1 MEHEAVVKK
10 IEDTYATEKGKG
22 FITHLLRAFF
32 PIDRSSQLLVANGNK
47 QICCITG
54 QKVVTK
60 NDQVQLLVPK
70 AGEMLKETVNKLKAD
85 AAGEIYEGNAA
96 LQKELDDIRTM
107 PVGIVS
113 EKSDKMLSPVGFKAL
128 HDFYATGILRGG
140 DILRVA
146 KNEQAKVG
154 INQLEEHGT
163 KLSQTEKK
171 VLHKVALDDYSSGG
185 LNLGEIEALQ
195 ALKKRFQASEK

>member
-1 MEHEAVVKK
+1 MEHEAIVKK

-32 PIDRSSQLLVANGNK
+32 PIDRATQLLVANGSK

-60 NDQVQLLVPK
+60 NDQVQLLLPK
-70 AGEMLKETVNKLKAD
+70 ASEMLKETVNKLKAD
-85 AAGEIYEGNAA
+85 AAGELYEGDAV
-96 LQKELDDIRTM
+96 LQKEIDEIRTM

-154 INQLEEHGT
+154 ITQIEERGIKLNQA
-163 KLSQTEKK
+163 EKN
-171 VLHKVALDDYSSGG
+171 VLHKVAADDYSSGG
-185 LNLGEIEALQ
+185 LNLGEITALQ
-195 ALKKRFQASEK
+195 ELKKRFQSEGN